1 MNDLHAKDNIV
12 TRSVKVETSVLRRND
27 QAALAN
33 RQLLTERGIVALNLI
48 SSPGSGKTT
57 LLEVTL
63 VRMRER
69 GKRCAVIVGDQ
80 QTDLDAQRL
89 YGKGAPVRQIET
101 VSSCHLD
108 AQRVGDVLPEVIDD
122 QTELLFIE
130 NVGNLICPAAFN
142 LGEDFK
148 VVLLSVTEG
157 EDKPI
162 KYPVVFSRA
171 KVVLITKCDLIPHIE
186 FDRDKCLRYLRQVNP
201 GAVIFEL
208 SAKTGTGFE
217 QWIGYLAELGR
228 QDER

>member
-1 MNDLHAKDNIV
+1 MSDLNANDLTAV
-12 TRSVKVETSVLRRND
+12 RSVKVETSVLRRND

-33 RQLLTERGIVALNLI
+33 KQLLAERGIVALNLI

-63 VRMRER
+63 ERLRDRE
-69 GKRCAVIVGDQ
+69 KHCAVIVGDQ

-89 YGKGAPVRQIET
+89 SGKGAAVRQIET

-122 QTELLFIE
+122 QTQLLFIE
-130 NVGNLICPAAFN
+130 NVGNLICPAAFY

-208 SAKTGTGFE
+208 SAKTGTGLD

-228 QDER
+228 QDGR